1 MSFKVISTWTVGTN
15 PFYTYVTTQEGNK
28 KNGKLPKHNHCNV
41 LRLKVFIIIAYFNSL
56 IHSEY
61 IWHIKMN
68 LLNEITKK
76 ILPKCFADKTPC
88 DNLTVSGQTCIPIL
102 IINANPARPANQPST
117 PTI

>member
-1 MSFKVISTWTVGTN
+1 
-15 PFYTYVTTQEGNK
+15 
-28 KNGKLPKHNHCNV
+28 
-41 LRLKVFIIIAYFNSL
+41 
-56 IHSEY
+56 
-61 IWHIKMN
+61 MN

-88 DNLTVSGQTCIPIL
+88 DNLTVSGQTCILIL